1 MTALAVHIMD
11 KTIVKTNWKLKK
23 ILFVLHISFLYAKTA
38 DEKLSVMD
46 EDNKATDLR
55 LRQ

>member
-1 MTALAVHIMD
+1 LTALAVHIMD